1 MKYQR
6 IIELAFSPCG
16 NTGKVAHIIAE
27 ELAKQY
33 GIELAVEKFTLPKDR
48 EEVRNFSQDDL
59 LVIAS
64 PTYAGK
70 LPNKILPDF
79 QAKIK
84 GQGATAI
91 AIVTYGN
98 RSFDN
103 SLAELYK
110 TLKDNG
116 FKICTAAAVVT
127 EHSMAH
133 IAKNRPNEEDIKDL
147 KDFASKIDLD
157 AEISVVGDA
166 DAPYYVPKQEN
177 GEPAKFL
184 PAKPKTDM
192 QKCVNCGLCAKLCPM
207 GSIDFDDV
215 SIVSGVCIKCHACI
229 KYCNQDAKYF
239 DDEQLMS
246 HIRML
251 KANFEGRKE
260 NQFFI

>member
-1 MKYQR
+1 MTPKR
-6 IIELAFSPCG
+6 IIEIAFSPCG
-16 NTGKVAHIIAE
+16 NTEKVAHTIAE
-27 ELAKQY
+27 ELAKRY
-33 GIELAVEKFTLPKDR
+33 EVELVIDRFTLPKER
-48 EEVRNFSQDDL
+48 EEVRSFSQDDL

-79 QAKIK
+79 QSKIK
-84 GQGATAI
+84 GSGTKAV

-98 RSFDN
+98 RAFEN

-110 TLKDNG
+110 TLEDSG
-116 FKICTAAAVVT
+116 FKICAAATVVA

-133 IAKNRPNEEDIKDL
+133 IAKGRPNENDIESL
-147 KDFASKIDLD
+147 KNFAAKINIDT
-157 AEISVVGDA
+157 EVSVVGDA
-166 DAPYYVPKQEN
+166 NAPYYVPKQEN
-177 GEPAKFL
+177 GEAAKFL

-192 QKCVNCGLCAKLCPM
+192 QKCINCGLCAKLCPM

-215 SIVSGVCIKCHACI
+215 SNVLSVCIKCHACI
-229 KYCNQDAKYF
+229 KCCSQDAKYF

-251 KANFEGRKE
+251 KANFEGYNE